1 MNRQIIVKIYSDT
14 ICPWCYIGKCRYE
27 KALREAELS
36 VETVWMPYQLNPDI
50 PKDGMERKIYLG
62 RKFGGSTAVAKAY
75 HPIQEAGQME
85 GIRFVFDKL
94 TRTPNT
100 LNSHRLIHY
109 AKEFGVAHLIVG
121 MLFVSYFERAE
132 DIGNIE
138 ILVGIAAQAG
148 LDSQKVRV
156 TSSLVWHVTKF
167 SIKRPW
173 GETLGYRECLFF
185 IIDDRYKISGHNCQS
200 HFYGFLILFVFNS

>member
-148 LDSQKVRV
+148 LDSQKARGYLESGMACDQV
-156 TSSLVWHVTKF
+156 F
-167 SIKRPW
+167 DQ
-173 GETLGYRECLFF
+173 ETTGRNMGIRGVPFF
-185 IIDDRYKISGHNCQS
+185 IIDDRYTIS
-200 HFYGFLILFVFNS
+200 

>member
-1 MNRQIIVKIYSDT
+1 MKRPIIVKIYSDT

-27 KALREAELS
+27 KALREVELS

-148 LDSQKVRV
+148 LDSQKVR
-156 TSSLVWHVTKF
+156 
-167 SIKRPW
+167 
-173 GETLGYRECLFF
+173 GYLESGMACDQVFDQEATGRNMGIQGVPFF
-185 IIDDRYKISGHNCQS
+185 IIDDRYTISGAQLPETFSRIFDSIC
-200 HFYGFLILFVFNS
+200 F